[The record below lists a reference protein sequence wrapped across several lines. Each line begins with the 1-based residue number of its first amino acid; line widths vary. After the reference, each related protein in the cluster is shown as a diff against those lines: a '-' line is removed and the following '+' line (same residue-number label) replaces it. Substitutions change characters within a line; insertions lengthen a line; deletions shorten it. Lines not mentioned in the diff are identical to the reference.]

1 MPSFDFSRS
10 FMLARPS
17 TVMSSYI
24 LYSIILRVIAKESKR
39 EKMRMRNKE
48 KKNRHQILNEYFS
61 TAVLINCTIK
71 VRLSLPEV

>member
-10 FMLARPS
+10 FMLSRSS

-48 KKNRHQILNEYFS
+48 KKKKQTSNFE
-61 TAVLINCTIK
+61 
-71 VRLSLPEV
+71 